1 MFTEIV
7 TQDRIVRRIKTHLQT
22 ALSLLN
28 VMVLGQMVLGQMSTC
43 LVRSAAGFSVG
54 DVAVI
59 GVH

>member
-28 VMVLGQMVLGQMSTC
+28 VMVLGQMSTC